1 MKILIAAD
9 GSPYTEKATRFVID
23 HRRTLAGDGELHL
36 LHVKLPLPKGLAVE
50 NARALLGD
58 SAVNNYYKEEAE
70 VALAVAEKP
79 LRDAGISFQSGYSVG
94 DIAEELQKY
103 ADKHGIE
110 LLVMGSHGHGAL
122 ANVVLGSVAT
132 KVLAKSKVPVL
143 VVR

>member
-1 MKILIAAD
+1 MKILIAVD
-9 GSPYTEKATRFVID
+9 GSVYTEKAARFVAG
-23 HRRTLAGDGELHL
+23 HRQSLGSDAELHL
-36 LHVKLPLPKGLAVE
+36 LHVKLPLPKGLAIE

-58 SAVNNYYKEEAE
+58 SAIDRYYKEESEA
-70 VALAVAEKP
+70 ALAPAEKL
-79 LRDAGISFQSGYSVG
+79 LRDAGVPFKSSFAVG
-94 DIAEELQKY
+94 EIAEELQKCV
-103 ADKHGIE
+103 DKNGIE